1 MPSYRIDLAYDGTGF
16 HGYARN
22 NGVRTIQG
30 ELERALATVLGTD
43 VSTVVAGRTDAG
55 VHAWGQVVSLE
66 VAEGLDIERVSRS
79 LAAML
84 GPEIVVRSVAP
95 ASDGFDARF
104 GAVSRTYRYF
114 VDDRPAPNPL
124 HRHIAW
130 HVDAPLD
137 SAAMEEAAAALV
149 GEHDFAS
156 FCRAADGR
164 TTIRRVL
171 SAAWWREADG
181 LAPRA
186 ELVAARTSHPT
197 ASFADV
203 DEGLLVFEIT
213 ANAFCHQMV
222 RSLVALSVEIGRGRL
237 PVGAIPGI
245 FEARDRNAAR
255 GAAPPHGLILWK
267 VEY

>member
-1 MPSYRIDLAYDGTGF
+1 MPSYRIDLAYDGGGF
-16 HGYARN
+16 HGYAKN
-22 NGVRTIQG
+22 AGVRTIQG
-30 ELERALATVLGTD
+30 ELERALGTVLGSK
-43 VSTVVAGRTDAG
+43 VATVVAGRTDTG
-55 VHAWGQVVSLE
+55 VHAWGQVVSLD
-66 VAEGLDIERVSRS
+66 AAADLDLERVTRS
-79 LAAML
+79 LSTML
-84 GPEIVVRSVAP
+84 APEIVVRSVSPAP
-95 ASDGFDARF
+95 DGFDARF

-114 VDDRPAPNPL
+114 VDDRPGPNPL

-130 HVDAPLD
+130 HIETPLD
-137 SAAMEEAAAALV
+137 SASMEVAAEGFV

-156 FCRAADGR
+156 FCRSAEGK

-186 ELVAARTSHPT
+186 ELVAAGAGHPT
-197 ASFADV
+197 ANFADV
-203 DEGLLVFEIT
+203 DGGLLVFEIT

-222 RSLVALSVEIGRGRL
+222 RSLVALSVEIGRGRV
-237 PVGAIPGI
+237 PVAAIPEI
-245 FEARDRNAAR
+245 FDARDRNAAR

>member
-1 MPSYRIDLAYDGTGF
+1 
-16 HGYARN
+16 
-22 NGVRTIQG
+22 
-30 ELERALATVLGTD
+30 
-43 VSTVVAGRTDAG
+43 
-55 VHAWGQVVSLE
+55 
-66 VAEGLDIERVSRS
+66 
-79 LAAML
+79 
-84 GPEIVVRSVAP
+84 
-95 ASDGFDARF
+95 
-104 GAVSRTYRYF
+104 
-114 VDDRPAPNPL
+114 
-124 HRHIAW
+124 
-130 HVDAPLD
+130 
-137 SAAMEEAAAALV
+137 MEEAAAALV

-164 TTIRRVL
+164 TTIRRVVA
-171 SAAWWREADG
+171 AAWWREADG

-197 ASFADV
+197 ATFADV

-255 GAAPPHGLILWK
+255 GAAPPHGLILWR